1 VNKKPSSKLFHVYVF
16 VLACVF
22 LTSLLA
28 PLFAQE
34 GREIF
39 VKEYKVGAK
48 DLLEIKVFELP
59 ELSQTVRVSEDGS
72 ISLPLLGRI
81 EVQGLTKDA
90 VEAKVAGLL
99 EAKYLKNAQVSVFI
113 KEYQSQQV
121 AVIGAVE
128 KPGTYELVGR
138 MSLLQVISEA
148 GGFKENASN
157 EIFVLREGRS
167 GDTATIAIDL
177 KDLLLNGNQKLNIPL
192 MPRDIINV
200 PVDQII
206 KVFVFG
212 EVRNPGALLVKMS
225 EKITLLQAIAQ
236 AGGPTENASKSGV
249 VVKRKDPKTGKE
261 IKLKV
266 NLKEIIKGDKPDI
279 VLREG
284 DVVYVPESIF

>member
-1 VNKKPSSKLFHVYVF
+1 MNKKPSSKLFHVYVF

>member
-1 VNKKPSSKLFHVYVF
+1 MNKKPSSNLFHVYAF

-28 PLFAQE
+28 SLFAQE
-34 GREIF
+34 GKELF

-72 ISLPLLGRI
+72 ISLPLVGRI

-90 VEAKVAGLL
+90 VEAKLAGLL

-138 MSLLQVISEA
+138 MSLLQVISQA

-167 GDTATIAIDL
+167 GNTATIGIDL

-192 MPRDIINV
+192 MPSDIINV

-212 EVRNPGALLVKMS
+212 EVRNPGALQVKMS

-236 AGGPTENASKSGV
+236 AGGMTEDAAKSRII
-249 VVKRKDPKTGKE
+249 VKRKDPRTGKE
-261 IKLKV
+261 TETRVNIKD
-266 NLKEIIKGDKPDI
+266 IIGGKKPDI
-279 VLREG
+279 ILREG
-284 DVVYVPESIF
+284 DVVYVPETIF

>member
-1 VNKKPSSKLFHVYVF
+1 MNKKTSSNLFHVYAL
-16 VLACVF
+16 VLACAF
-22 LTSLLA
+22 LTWLPA
-28 PLFAQE
+28 PLQTQE

-39 VKEYKVGAK
+39 VKEYKIGAK
-48 DLLEIKVFELP
+48 DLLEIKVFESP

-90 VEAKVAGLL
+90 VEAKLAGLL

-128 KPGTYELVGR
+128 VPGTYELVGR
-138 MSLLQVISEA
+138 MSLLQVISQA
-148 GGFKENASN
+148 GGLKENASN
-157 EIFVLREGRS
+157 EILVLREGRS
-167 GDTATIAIDL
+167 GNTATITIDL
-177 KDLLLNGNQKLNIPL
+177 KDLLLNGNQRLNIPL
-192 MPRDIINV
+192 MPNDVVNV

-206 KVFVFG
+206 KVYVFG
-212 EVRNPGALLVKMS
+212 EVRNPGALLVKTS

-236 AGGPTENASKSGV
+236 AGGTTEDASKSRI
-249 VVKRKDPKTGKE
+249 VVKRKDPSTGKE
-261 IKLKV
+261 TETRVNIKDV
-266 NLKEIIKGDKPDI
+266 IKGKKPDI

>member
-1 VNKKPSSKLFHVYVF
+1 